1 MPRKA
6 TAARRT
12 GAPPGDWWRSY
23 FDGGYLREY
32 APVFDVA
39 EERQQVARLSEL
51 LGLPQGARVLDLACG
66 QGRHAVLLAEAGFD
80 VAGLDYSRE
89 MLRAAKARGE
99 GKTLRYTRGDM
110 RKLPARWTRR
120 FDGVVN
126 LFTSFG
132 FFEDPTDDAAV
143 FRQVARVLKRGGVF
157 VWHGGN
163 RDGLTDRFLRG
174 DAWTTADGTAV
185 RQDRSFD
192 ALSGFLT
199 IASTWTKRRRVERR
213 VHRIR
218 LYTAT
223 HLAALLADSGLA
235 LVGAYGGF
243 GEGPLTRGAH
253 EMLLVA
259 RMTPQLPRRD
269 AAL

>member
-1 MPRKA
+1 MRRTV
-6 TAARRT
+6 TASGRT

-39 EERQQVARLSEL
+39 EERQQVARLTEL
-51 LGLPQGARVLDLACG
+51 LGLPQGARVLDVACG
-66 QGRHAVLLAEAGFD
+66 QGRHAVLLAEAGFN

-132 FFEDPTDDAAV
+132 FFEDPTDDAEV

-163 RDGLTDRFLRG
+163 RDGLTPRFLAG
-174 DAWTTADGTAV
+174 DTWVGGDGTVV
-185 RQDRSFD
+185 RQERAFD
-192 ALSGFLT
+192 PLRGVLT
-199 IASTWTKRRRVERR
+199 ISSTWTRTRRVERR
-213 VHRIR
+213 EHRIR

-223 HLAALLADSGLA
+223 RIAELLDAAGLA
-235 LVGAYGGF
+235 VEAVYEGF
-243 GEGPLTRGAH
+243 SQRPLRWNAH
-253 EMLLVA
+253 EMLVVA
-259 RMTPQLPRRD
+259 R
-269 AAL
+269 AA